1 MGKLECLEEL
11 FAGRHSGQPPP
22 PNRYLIG
29 SMTTGYWS
37 VQVRG

>member
-22 PNRYLIG
+22 PNRSL
-29 SMTTGYWS
+29 M
-37 VQVRG
+37 VQ